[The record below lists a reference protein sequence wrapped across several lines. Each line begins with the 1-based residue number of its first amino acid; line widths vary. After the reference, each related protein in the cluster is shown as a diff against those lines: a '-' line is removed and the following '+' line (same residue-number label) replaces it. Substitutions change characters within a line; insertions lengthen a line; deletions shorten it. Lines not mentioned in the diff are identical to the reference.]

1 MYSRVQIPSP
11 VEHKYLIKTQPIF
24 GSNALPI
31 EIAEEWRKLS
41 ERRDKSEII
50 EIFYG
55 QIKCT
60 MKCQNPSCGHEQKTY
75 ELVFPLTLPIP
86 TKSDVSLKDCLKLYT
101 KEKLSTDPWYC
112 DECNEV
118 VDLSRKV
125 EMWKMPQVLMVYLK
139 RFCL

>member
-1 MYSRVQIPSP
+1 
-11 VEHKYLIKTQPIF
+11 
-24 GSNALPI
+24 
-31 EIAEEWRKLS
+31 
-41 ERRDKSEII
+41 
-50 EIFYG
+50 
-55 QIKCT
+55 

-139 RFCL
+139 RFCLKRGIHTKINDHVQFDFM